1 MLTILNS
8 VLSIILTAISGYLV
22 WWLQQNKNKKDY
34 TQEALKIL
42 LFIELKK
49 EYLVYMEKGFVT
61 IDELQGSINIYTTYH
76 NLKGNGTG
84 TKMIE
89 EIKKLPLKEDD

>member
-1 MLTILNS
+1 M
-8 VLSIILTAISGYLV
+8 
-22 WWLQQNKNKKDY
+22 WWLQQNKSKKDY

-42 LFIELKK
+42 LKGELKK
-49 EYLVYMEKGFVT
+49 VYIELVKKGFVT
-61 IDELQGSINIYTTYH
+61 FEELESANEIYEAYH

-89 EIKKLPLKEDD
+89 EIRKLPIKED

>member
-1 MLTILNS
+1 MLEIVTTII
-8 VLSIILTAISGYLV
+8 SIVTTSLSGYLV
-22 WWLQQNKNKKDY
+22 WWLQQNKSKKDY

-42 LFIELKK
+42 LKSELKK
-49 EYLVYMEKGFVT
+49 EYIELMQKGYVTFEELENVNEVYEA
-61 IDELQGSINIYTTYH
+61 YH

-89 EIKKLPLKEDD
+89 EIRNLPLKED